1 MWNHFSMSA
10 DSLSEPWRSFLLD
23 LDHRLE
29 GPTELHCFGGF
40 VVAEYYGLMR
50 PTADIDIIEAA
61 GATDLET
68 LAVLAGK
75 RSALAKQH
83 HVYLDIVTVATVPED
98 YESRLIDIYPDKF
111 KNLRL
116 RAFERHD
123 LVLAKL
129 SRNGDRDREDVRRLA
144 GGPGLDARILE
155 KRYEKELRF
164 QSSNRGRDD
173 LTLTLWVEMIREVQA
188 RL

>member
-1 MWNHFSMSA
+1 MSA

-23 LDHRLE
+23 LDHELE
-29 GPTELHCFGGF
+29 GITELHCLGGF

-50 PTADIDIIEAA
+50 PTADIDIIEAT
-61 GATDLET
+61 GATDLKK
-68 LAVLAGK
+68 LAALAGK
-75 RSALAKQH
+75 GSALAKQH

-98 YESRLIDIYPDKF
+98 YESRLIDIYPEIF

-116 RAFERHD
+116 KAFERHD

-144 GGPGLDARILE
+144 VGPGLEPEILR
-155 KRYEKELRF
+155 KRYAEELRF
-164 QSSNRGRDD
+164 QSTNPGRDD
-173 LTLTLWVEMIREVQA
+173 LTLALWIEMIEEIKA
-188 RL
+188 RAK

>member
-1 MWNHFSMSA
+1 MSA

-23 LDHRLE
+23 LDH
-29 GPTELHCFGGF
+29 ELDGTTVVHCFGGF

-50 PTADIDIIEAA
+50 PTADIDIIEAT
-61 GATDLET
+61 GATDLKT
-68 LAVLAGK
+68 LAALAGK
-75 RSALAKQH
+75 GSALAKRH

-98 YESRLIDIYPDKF
+98 YESRLIDIYPKMF
-111 KNLRL
+111 KHLRL

-144 GGPGLDARILE
+144 AGPGLDAAMLK

-164 QSSNRGRDD
+164 QSSNSGRDD
-173 LTLTLWVEMIREVQA
+173 LTLDLWIDMIEEIQA
-188 RL
+188 RRK